1 MAGTLVVY
9 QRPDRK
15 WAWRLRGENFD
26 DIIAT
31 DGGQGYENESYC
43 ESIAKK
49 VVSGHYKDATLVK
62 MPLDKSA

>member
-9 QRPDRK
+9 QRTDEK

-31 DGGQGYENESYC
+31 DGGQGYNNRAYC
-43 ESIAKK
+43 EEIAKK
-49 VVSGHYKDATLVK
+49 VISGHYKDATVVP
-62 MPLDKSA
+62 MPLKKSA